1 MFVSRHAY
9 CRYVKRQL
17 WGMDDFEAPDSLLS
31 PIKDN
36 LQCAVCLEMY
46 NDPRALP
53 CQHVFCN
60 QCLQNVI
67 STTDPKCPECRY
79 DLSNITDFP
88 VAFQIKR
95 VMEGFNVVCKLLTL
109 NLIYQSY
116 DNVIT

>member
-1 MFVSRHAY
+1 
-9 CRYVKRQL
+9 
-17 WGMDDFEAPDSLLS
+17 MDDFEGPSSFS

-36 LQCAVCLEMY
+36 LECAICLGMY

-67 STTDPKCPECRY
+67 SSADPKCPECWY

-88 VAFQIKR
+88 VAFQIMR
-95 VMEGFNVVCKLLTL
+95 ILRGFNEVRKL
-109 NLIYQSY
+109 
-116 DNVIT
+116 